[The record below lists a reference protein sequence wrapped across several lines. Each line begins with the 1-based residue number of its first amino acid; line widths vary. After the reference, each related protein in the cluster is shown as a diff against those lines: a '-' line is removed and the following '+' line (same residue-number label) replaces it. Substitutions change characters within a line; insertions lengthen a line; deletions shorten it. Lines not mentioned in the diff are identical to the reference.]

1 MAQLIKMPAV
11 AADSATGSLAKWLKQ
26 TGDRVTVGDPIAEI
40 ETDKA
45 IVEIAA
51 EHAGVL
57 ARIVAQAG
65 AAQLPV
71 NAILGVL
78 TAEGEND
85 EDIERALAEGGAAPG
100 ASAPTPEGQPAAQAS
115 KDGARDEAPARTTQ
129 TESASS
135 TRRFSSPAAR
145 RIAAECQIDLRQVD
159 GTGPR
164 GRILKDDVQRA
175 VQAVTQGAAVKELL
189 ATPSVSG
196 AASTPGGEP
205 RHGAPHTS
213 PDAPRDASYDS
224 PVATRTPHSN
234 MRRAIARRLTES
246 KQTVPY
252 FYLTR
257 DCRMDALLALL
268 REIRA
273 DGHTRISV
281 NDFVIRAAALALI
294 EVPEVNVGWED
305 DALVHHGSADIAV
318 AVATEG
324 GLVTPIVRHAH
335 AKTLRQVAGEIAD
348 LASSARE
355 HRLKPAQYTG
365 GSMTVSNLGMYGVA
379 QFAAII
385 NPPQATI
392 LAVGA
397 AEKRPVVNADGSI
410 TVATVM
416 TVTLSV
422 DHRAVDGAV
431 AAKWLAAFH
440 RLIEHPVRILL

>member
-26 TGDRVTVGDPIAEI
+26 TGDRVAVGDPIAEI

-45 IVEIAA
+45 IVEITA

-65 AAQLPV
+65 ATQLPV

-78 TAEGEND
+78 TAEGEGD
-85 EDIERALAEGGAAPG
+85 DAIERTLAEGGVAADVS
-100 ASAPTPEGQPAAQAS
+100 ASKPDGQATVQGSQGGVHDHAPTSAAQA
-115 KDGARDEAPARTTQ
+115 
-129 TESASS
+129 ESTSA

-145 RIAAECQIDLRQVD
+145 RIAAQCQIDLREVD

-175 VQAVTQGAAVKELL
+175 AQSRAQGTAIDGQAPTHDTSRAAPSTAGDPAHQALQ
-189 ATPSVSG
+189 AIQQTTP
-196 AASTPGGEP
+196 
-205 RHGAPHTS
+205 H
-213 PDAPRDASYDS
+213 DS
-224 PVATRTPHSN
+224 PGATRTPHSN
-234 MRRAIARRLTES
+234 MRRAIARRLTQS
-246 KQTVPY
+246 KQTIPH

-257 DCRMDALLALL
+257 DCRMDALLALR

-281 NDFVIRAAALALI
+281 NDFVIRAAALALR
-294 EVPEVNVGWED
+294 EVPQVNVGWEE

-324 GLVTPIVRHAH
+324 GLVTPIVRQAD
-335 AKTLRQVAGEIAD
+335 AKSLRQVAGEIAD
-348 LASSARE
+348 LVASARE
-355 HRLKPAQYTG
+355 HRLSPAQYTG
-365 GSMTVSNLGMYGVA
+365 GSMTVSNLGMYGVT

-397 AEKRPVVNADGSI
+397 AEKRPVVDADGNI
-410 TVATVM
+410 APATVM

-422 DHRAVDGAV
+422 DHRAVDGAM